1 MLIKN
6 AMIDGIKD
14 TTIDDIKKSYLTDC
28 FNQKPKDHDYISE
41 IQKIINGKM
50 TVDMETAAKLLG
62 IDIAEEKCKIQKEMN
77 NRVIE
82 TMEKDKF
89 IDGKTTYFG
98 TLNKCSMDFAAI
110 KQVAGIDCGKENSK
124 SFSMIS
130 KLMPDGSI
138 ETIPFAPSNKC
149 KYCFE
154 TKPAPKL
161 MYEVGYD
168 KPFYENCAICNQCD
182 QPNIYKPKTES
193 YTCEKCFPR

>member
-1 MLIKN
+1 M
-6 AMIDGIKD
+6 
-14 TTIDDIKKSYLTDC
+14 
-28 FNQKPKDHDYISE
+28 E
-41 IQKIINGKM
+41 I
-50 TVDMETAAKLLG
+50 AANLLG
-62 IDIAEEKCKIQKEMN
+62 IDVAEEKCKIQIQKMN

-82 TMEKDKF
+82 AMEKNKF
-89 IDGKTTYFG
+89 IGGKTAFSTPTSATFV
-98 TLNKCSMDFAAI
+98 DAA
-110 KQVAGIDCGKENSK
+110 VMPGVMGIDCGKENSK

-138 ETIPFAPSNKC
+138 QTTPLNKWE
-149 KYCFE
+149 YWSE

-193 YTCEKCFPR
+193 YTCKKCFPR